1 MDVFLNPL
9 VIQLKKLELGINIE
23 IEKQLIDAK
32 FFCVAAVM
40 DKPAK
45 ALFINMISS
54 TGFYGCTK
62 CLQPG
67 VSHKATD
74 SQGEETGKT

>member
-1 MDVFLNPL
+1 MQNS
-9 VIQLKKLELGINIE
+9 G
-23 IEKQLIDAK
+23 
-32 FFCVAAVM
+32 VM

-74 SQGEETGKT
+74 SKGEETG

>member
-54 TGFYGCTK
+54 RFLWMHQMFTTWTYHHTGMLY
-62 CLQPG
+62 
-67 VSHKATD
+67 
-74 SQGEETGKT
+74 